1 MKKLLAFLLAMSM
14 LLCLCACGDD
24 SGNTDDNKDKG
35 KGSKTSA
42 TVNEDEGNEDATQP
56 TNAEDTDADASD
68 PTESKADPTE
78 SETDPIYTTGSM
90 EDNTTAA
97 TEGTT
102 AKPTEVEVTTPVTQP
117 STSKPT
123 STTTTKKPT
132 TASTTKP
139 TEPEEPDEP
148 VDDRP
153 TIKILSIGHSFSR
166 DAMDTYMADLFKAA
180 GYNATFGY
188 LYYPGASLER
198 QYHYVKDDSASYEMY
213 NKCVDGKWYYSDG
226 KQKASTALADE
237 DWDIVTFQPSP
248 DYGKGTMESSCEW
261 GCQVKPKNDYVHF
274 DALVSNVRSQLK
286 AYGNTDVKFYYH
298 LTWSFASDCKLW
310 SFTYSN
316 YNQNTMYW
324 DFIRATAQY
333 VLPNPYIEDKYIP
346 CNTAIQNV
354 RTSWMGDTFNEPGN
368 YDPNADGY
376 HLNDKGDL
384 VAAMTWVAFFTGKS
398 ATEFKI
404 DTKYSDRQYAAFAEA
419 VDAAIKKPLD
429 ITKSTYTTES

>member
-1 MKKLLAFLLAMSM
+1 MKKILALLLAMSM
-14 LLCLCACGDD
+14 LLCLAACGDD
-24 SGNTDDNKDKG
+24 SGNKQDNQDKDN
-35 KGSKTSA
+35 GSTAAVSGTEGANSTNPTEGVSTTPSENAPTEGGNDTTTSTSAAPSTAPTAPTAPTEGTAAPSQSTARPSSSTSA
-42 TVNEDEGNEDATQP
+42 TTEPTTPPTQP
-56 TNAEDTDADASD
+56 T
-68 PTESKADPTE
+68 
-78 SETDPIYTTGSM
+78 
-90 EDNTTAA
+90 
-97 TEGTT
+97 
-102 AKPTEVEVTTPVTQP
+102 TPTQP
-117 STSKPT
+117 
-123 STTTTKKPT
+123 
-132 TASTTKP
+132 
-139 TEPEEPDEP
+139 EQPD
-148 VDDRP
+148 DNRP

-198 QYHYVKDDSASYEMY
+198 QYHYVKEDSVSYEMY
-213 NKCVDGKWYYSDG
+213 NKCVDGKWYYSQG

-261 GCQVKPKNDYVHF
+261 GCQTQPKNDYVHF
-274 DALVSNVRSQLK
+274 DALVSNVKNKLK
-286 AYGNTDVKFYYH
+286 NCGNTDVKFYYH
-298 LTWSFASDCKLW
+298 LTWAFASDCKLW
-310 SFTYSN
+310 SFTFSN

-324 DFIRATAQY
+324 DFLRATAQY
-333 VLPNPYIEDKYIP
+333 VLPNPHIEDTFIP
-346 CNTAIQNV
+346 CITSIQNV

-404 DTKYSDRQYAAFAEA
+404 STKYTDAQYAAFAEA
-419 VDAAIKKPLD
+419 VDNAIKTPLN
-429 ITKSTYTTES
+429 ITKSSYTTAP